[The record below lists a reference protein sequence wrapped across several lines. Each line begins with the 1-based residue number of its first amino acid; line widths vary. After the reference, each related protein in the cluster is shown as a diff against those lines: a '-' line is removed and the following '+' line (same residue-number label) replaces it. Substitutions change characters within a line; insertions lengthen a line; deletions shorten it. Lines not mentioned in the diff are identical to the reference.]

1 MLTVRVVVLE
11 LHRTSYFVS
20 LEALKM
26 CCVMRASVPSLYN
39 VYRRYDTQVFRT
51 MYIAAAMISKR
62 VSHDCEIRIIS
73 ALTGGRD

>member
-1 MLTVRVVVLE
+1 
-11 LHRTSYFVS
+11 
-20 LEALKM
+20 M